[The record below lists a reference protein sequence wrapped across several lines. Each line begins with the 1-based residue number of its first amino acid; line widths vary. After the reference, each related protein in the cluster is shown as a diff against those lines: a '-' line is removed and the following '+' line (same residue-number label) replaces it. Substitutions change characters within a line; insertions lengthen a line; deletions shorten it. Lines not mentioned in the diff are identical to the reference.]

1 MPRLML
7 ATSAAHRDLTPADQL
22 YRAALE
28 RRGAEVEAGIWS
40 DAGAGFRDAD
50 LVIIRS
56 TWDYH
61 RDLAGYRAWL
71 DSLEQAG
78 TAVANPVSLVRW
90 NLEKTYLDDL
100 ASAGIPVPAQ
110 HVLPCDLEAA
120 RRTLAE
126 SGWRQAVAKPSVGAS
141 GHGVNLVTAATL
153 DTSWDE
159 LASAVS
165 PHKLVLQEYVSE
177 IQAEGQTS
185 YVFLGGRFVHA
196 VRFRPRAG
204 EFRINS
210 KFEPQREVITPR
222 DSDIEDAAR
231 AIAALPVSPLY
242 ARIDM
247 VRREG
252 RQLLLEAEVNE
263 PGLLF
268 QYAPAGADIFAI
280 ETLAW
285 LERYGGDNN

>member
-7 ATSAAHRDLTPADQL
+7 ATSAAYPDLTPADKL

-28 RRGAEVEAGIWS
+28 RRGAEVETGVWS
-40 DAGAGFRDAD
+40 DDRAGFRDAD

-61 RDLAGYRAWL
+61 RDLHAYRAWL

-90 NLEKTYLDDL
+90 NLEKTYLDEL
-100 ASAGIPVPAQ
+100 AAAGIPVPAQ
-110 HVLPCDLEAA
+110 HVVPCDLEAA
-120 RRTLAE
+120 CQTLAKA
-126 SGWRQAVAKPSVGAS
+126 GWKQAVAKPSVGAS
-141 GHGVNLVTAATL
+141 GHGVELVTAATL
-153 DTSWDE
+153 DAVWNE
-159 LASAVS
+159 LATAVS

-177 IQAEGQTS
+177 IRTEGQTS
-185 YVFLGGRFVHA
+185 YVFLGGRFSHA
-196 VRFRPRAG
+196 VRYRPRSG

-210 KFEPQREVITPR
+210 KFEPEREVITPPE
-222 DSDIEDAAR
+222 SDIEDAAR
-231 AIAALPVSPLY
+231 VIDALPVSSLY

-247 VRREG
+247 VWREEG
-252 RQLLLEAEVNE
+252 QLLLEAEVNE

-268 QYAPAGADIFAI
+268 QYVPAAADAFAI

-285 LERYGGDNN
+285 LDRSRGASN

>member
-7 ATSAAHRDLTPADQL
+7 ATSAAYPDLSPADQL

-28 RRGAEVEAGIWS
+28 RRGAVVEAGVWS
-40 DAGAGFRDAD
+40 EASARLRDAD
-50 LVIIRS
+50 LVVIRS

-71 DSLEQAG
+71 DSLEQNG

-90 NLEKTYLDDL
+90 NLEKTYLDEL
-100 ASAGIPVPAQ
+100 AAAGVPVPVQ
-110 HVLPCDLEAA
+110 RVVPSDLEAA

-126 SGWRQAVAKPSVGAS
+126 AGWTQAVAKPSVGAS
-141 GHGVNLVTAATL
+141 GHGVTLVTSATL
-153 DTSWDE
+153 DATWDE
-159 LASAVS
+159 LATAVS
-165 PHKLVLQEYVSE
+165 PHKLVLQEYVAE

-185 YVFLGGRFVHA
+185 YVFLGGRFAHA

-210 KFEPQREVITPR
+210 KFEPQREVISPPE
-222 DSDIEDAAR
+222 SDIEDAIR
-231 AIAALPVSPLY
+231 VIEALPISPLY

-268 QYAPAGADIFAI
+268 QYVPAGADVFAI

-285 LERYGGDNN
+285 LDR